1 MYKATIRPSKSF
13 VVIKHEKNPIIA
25 SGGKRDEI
33 DNDENHIFKRSCGS
47 LQTRVNNKNFSI
59 CVLYGEIVGL
69 KWAHG
74 KLLIKRKLS

>member
-47 LQTRVNNKNFSI
+47 LQTRVNNKNFSFR
-59 CVLYGEIVGL
+59 VLSDEIVGL